1 MNDPIAKAYLKVI
14 EEATSSGIVDSTKSQ
29 VGKTFGNKESD
40 KKAHETAPKNSAEN
54 VEGEMEDVE
63 EAPSELTSD
72 GATGELKK
80 VKAESNNPFDALY
93 NKVINE
99 EMFDFSTEDNSLE
112 PSEGE
117 SEEEAD
123 NSLEE
128 FDDESEN
135 EEEADEVTFT
145 LDRETAQ
152 KLHDVLMSVLGNEE
166 EEEAAEEES
175 EEGLE
180 DFGMGDENEEES
192 EEVKQEAVEAEYH
205 GHALVDQ
212 EKLEK
217 GMTKHSNME
226 VKGAVPVSKKKAEA
240 AKGKKA
246 NGKLEKCTD
255 NPEELVSKSKIN
267 VGGVKTGSFLFDQ

>member
-1 MNDPIAKAYLKVI
+1 MKDPIATAYLKVI

-40 KKAHETAPKNSAEN
+40 KKAHETFPKNSAEN
-54 VEGEMEDVE
+54 VESELEDIE
-63 EAPSELTSD
+63 EAPDELTSD
-72 GATGELKK
+72 GATGELEK
-80 VKAESNNPFDALY
+80 VKSESSNPFDALY

-99 EMFDFSTEDNSLE
+99 EMFDFSTQDNSLE
-112 PSEGE
+112 ASDETE
-117 SEEEAD
+117 SD

-128 FDDESEN
+128 FDDNSEEAEEESE
-135 EEEADEVTFT
+135 EVTFT

-166 EEEAAEEES
+166 EEAEEES

-180 DFGMGDENEEES
+180 DFDLEEENEEES
-192 EEVKQEAVEAEYH
+192 DEVKQEAVEAEYH

-217 GMTKHSNME
+217 VMTKHSNFE
-226 VKGAVPVSKKKAEA
+226 VKGAVPVSKKKAEVV
-240 AKGKKA
+240 KGKKV
-246 NGKLEKCTD
+246 NGKPEKCTD
-255 NPEELVSKSKIN
+255 NPEELTNKSK
-267 VGGVKTGSFLFDQ
+267 VDAGGVKVGNFLFDQ

>member
-40 KKAHETAPKNSAEN
+40 KKAHETAPKSSTEN
-54 VEGEMEDVE
+54 VENELEDVE

-72 GATGELKK
+72 GATGELEK
-80 VKAESNNPFDALY
+80 VKSESSNPFDALY

-112 PSEGE
+112 PSEGTE
-117 SEEEAD
+117 TD
-123 NSLEE
+123 DSLEE
-128 FDDESEN
+128 FDDESED

-152 KLHDVLMSVLGNEE
+152 KLHDVLKSVLGDEE
-166 EEEAAEEES
+166 EAEEES

-180 DFGMGDENEEES
+180 DFDLEGENEEES
-192 EEVKQEAVEAEYH
+192 DEVKQEAVEAEYH

-217 GMTKHSNME
+217 GLTKPSNIE
-226 VKGAVPVSKKKAEA
+226 VKGAVPVSKKKAEVV
-240 AKGKKA
+240 KGKKA
-246 NGKLEKCTD
+246 NGKPEKFTD
-255 NPEELVSKSKIN
+255 NPEELTNKAKIDTSGVRVGKS
-267 VGGVKTGSFLFDQ
+267 LFDQ

>member
-1 MNDPIAKAYLKVI
+1 MNDPIANAYLKVI

-54 VEGEMEDVE
+54 VESEMEDVE

-80 VKAESNNPFDALY
+80 VKSESSNPFDALY

-99 EMFDFSTEDNSLE
+99 EMFDFSTQDNSLE
-112 PSEGE
+112 PA
-117 SEEEAD
+117 EETEMD

-128 FDDESEN
+128 FDDESEEN
-135 EEEADEVTFT
+135 EEDADEVTFT

-166 EEEAAEEES
+166 EAEEES

-180 DFGMGDENEEES
+180 DFDLEGEDEEES
-192 EEVKQEAVEAEYH
+192 DEVKQEAVEAEYH

-226 VKGAVPVSKKKAEA
+226 VKGAVPVSKKKAEVV
-240 AKGKKA
+240 KGKKA
-246 NGKLEKCTD
+246 DGKPEKCTD
-255 NPEELVSKSKIN
+255 NPEELTSKSK
-267 VGGVKTGSFLFDQ
+267 VDAGGVKTGKFLFDQ

>member
-40 KKAHETAPKNSAEN
+40 KKAHETAPKSSTEN
-54 VEGEMEDVE
+54 VENELEDVE

-72 GATGELKK
+72 GATGELEK
-80 VKAESNNPFDALY
+80 VKESSNPFDALY

-112 PSEGE
+112 PSEGTE
-117 SEEEAD
+117 TD
-123 NSLEE
+123 DSLEE
-128 FDDESEN
+128 FDDESED

-152 KLHDVLMSVLGNEE
+152 KLHDVLKSVLGDEEE
-166 EEEAAEEES
+166 EEEAEEES
-175 EEGLE
+175 KEGLE
-180 DFGMGDENEEES
+180 DFDLEGENEEES
-192 EEVKQEAVEAEYH
+192 DEVKQEAVEAEYH

-212 EKLEK
+212 EKLER
-217 GMTKHSNME
+217 GMTKPSNKE
-226 VKGAVPVSKKKAEA
+226 VKGAVPVSKKRAEVV
-240 AKGKKA
+240 KGKKA
-246 NGKLEKCTD
+246 DGKPEKCTD
-255 NPEELVSKSKIN
+255 NPEELTSKSKFD
-267 VGGVKTGSFLFDQ
+267 VGGVKTGKFLFDQ

>member
-1 MNDPIAKAYLKVI
+1 MKDPIAKAYLKVI

-40 KKAHETAPKNSAEN
+40 KKAHETFPKNSAEN
-54 VEGEMEDVE
+54 VESELEDIE
-63 EAPSELTSD
+63 EAPDELTSD
-72 GATGELKK
+72 GATGELKN
-80 VKAESNNPFDALY
+80 VKTESNNPFDALY

-112 PSEGE
+112 PSDETE
-117 SEEEAD
+117 TD

-128 FDDESEN
+128 FDDESE
-135 EEEADEVTFT
+135 EEEEESEEVTFT

-166 EEEAAEEES
+166 EEGEEEEES

-180 DFGMGDENEEES
+180 DFDLEGENETDEM
-192 EEVKQEAVEAEYH
+192 KQEAVEAEYH

-217 GMTKHSNME
+217 GMTKHSNYE
-226 VKGAVPVSKKKAEA
+226 VKGAVPVSKKKAEVV
-240 AKGKKA
+240 KGKKV
-246 NGKLEKCTD
+246 NGKPEKCTD
-255 NPEELVSKSKIN
+255 NPEELTSKSKIDAN
-267 VGGVKTGSFLFDQ
+267 GVKVGKFLFDQ